1 MLFGAPE
8 LLAHVGNLPLNM
20 PQSFELRGLL
30 ERRLEARRD
39 LLHAGIQNFDRCC
52 RHSLTDR
59 TLEPLCHLDQP
70 PVEIRWFLAHR
81 GKPKRRRG
89 VAWFALR
96 LRGTEGRLRFRRW
109 GRRLLQSPR
118 QSAQLEPQPLKRR
131 GLFWCTDDFGDR
143 GAVRDMAEPR
153 LEL

>member
-30 ERRLEARRD
+30 DRRLEARRD
-39 LLHAGIQNFDRCC
+39 LLHAGIQRFDRCC

-70 PVEIRWFLAHR
+70 PVEIRWFLGHR

-89 VAWFALR
+89 VAWYALR
-96 LRGTEGRLRFRRW
+96 LRGTEGRLGFRCW
-109 GRRLLQSPR
+109 GARRRSRRREPIWLGHGKTRRHRANLREGLVERRLAFDLGR
-118 QSAQLEPQPLKRR
+118 WLRR
-131 GLFWCTDDFGDR
+131 
-143 GAVRDMAEPR
+143 
-153 LEL
+153 